1 MCLPGSKRGLH
12 GYQEG
17 FRMAGT
23 ILFGFGVQG
32 VYPSHNRLKSA
43 YSTAKVKLGSPINPL
58 K

>member
-1 MCLPGSKRGLH
+1 
-12 GYQEG
+12 
-17 FRMAGT
+17 MAGT